1 MLARSG
7 LLGFLPPSGHGSI
20 SRGGTVWL
28 ALTGFSAFQMS
39 AAENEVEAPGS
50 NGSAPPSLSQK
61 AGRYRCEANFMAP
74 KWFERPLVEMEDE
87 RLCVCVLQ
95 IDGLLSPG
103 RESSCH
109 RD

>member
-50 NGSAPPSLSQK
+50 NGSAPPPSLSQEGQEVFF
-61 AGRYRCEANFMAP
+61 ALRGQFYGP
-74 KWFERPLVEMEDE
+74 KV
-87 RLCVCVLQ
+87 V
-95 IDGLLSPG
+95 
-103 RESSCH
+103 
-109 RD
+109 

>member
-1 MLARSG
+1 
-7 LLGFLPPSGHGSI
+7 
-20 SRGGTVWL
+20 
-28 ALTGFSAFQMS
+28 
-39 AAENEVEAPGS
+39 
-50 NGSAPPSLSQK
+50 
-61 AGRYRCEANFMAP
+61 MAP